1 MTRRNGVLAV
11 VLGLTLCLSLAAQA
25 ELQIGDPAIEFTAY
39 DVNGNP
45 HSLSDFQGKTVLLN
59 WWASW

>member
-1 MTRRNGVLAV
+1 MTRRKGVLAAAF
-11 VLGLTLCLSLAAQA
+11 GLTLCLSLAVLAGP
-25 ELQIGDPAIEFTAY
+25 QIGDPAIEFTAY
-39 DVNGNP
+39 DVYGNP

>member
-1 MTRRNGVLAV
+1 MTRRKGVLAAAV
-11 VLGLTLCLSLAAQA
+11 GLTLCLSLAVMAGP
-25 ELQIGDPAIEFTAY
+25 QIGDPAIEFTAY

-45 HSLSDFQGKTVLLN
+45 HNLSDFQGKTVLLN